1 MASRKDFS
9 SANTGSVYGT
19 IAEATAA
26 PDPQETQQA
35 QEERKTRKERKT
47 YTEQE
52 QQQFREEGKT
62 KGRKGCKA
70 IRINM
75 AFTPE
80 VHDYIKTMARVRGE
94 SITDFTNYIFIR
106 SMEENAAV
114 YQRAKEFKES
124 F

>member
-9 SANTGSVYGT
+9 SANTGRVYGT

-26 PDPQETQQA
+26 PDPQDTQQPQEA
-35 QEERKTRKERKT
+35 QQTRKERKT

-52 QQQFREEGKT
+52 QQQFRAEGKT

-80 VHDYIKTMARVRGE
+80 VHEYIKTMARVRGE
-94 SITDFTNYIFIR
+94 SITDFTNYIFTR